1 MLPGEAV
8 LVVKRHRWQILTLFL
23 LVVAGLAVLYLNPFR
38 LGLDLQGGV
47 HVVLQAVPG
56 GDAVTDEAMAGAL
69 AVVERRVNGL
79 GVVEPVIQRE
89 GRDRIIVELPGLQD
103 AHEAIRVIGQ
113 TAQLEIQDPF
123 GQTVLTGADLADAHL
138 GRDELGRPAVDVT
151 FTEEGARKFAQLTTL
166 WQGYQI
172 PHLLDGELLVAPVVQ
187 EPITQGRG
195 IITGNFTLEE
205 ARHLAIQLKSGALP
219 VPLEPVEVRH
229 VGPSLGADSLRS
241 SWQAGIISGVLVILF
256 MIAFYRVA
264 GAVAGFCLLL
274 YLLLDLAALVL
285 LGATFTLPGLAGI
298 ILSIG
303 MAVDA
308 NVIIFERIKEEL
320 RAGKRARAAVR
331 AGFTR
336 AFRAILD
343 ANVTTLIV
351 AAVLFFSTTGP
362 VQGFAVTLSIGILIS
377 MFTAIVATRWILELI
392 TDRNPHWLSGTTAA
406 RGLVK

>member
-1 MLPGEAV
+1 M
-8 LVVKRHRWQILTLFL
+8 
-23 LVVAGLAVLYLNPFR
+23 VAGLAVLYLNPFR

-264 GAVAGFCLLL
+264 GAVAGFCLCSTCSWTWPPWSFW
-274 YLLLDLAALVL
+274 
-285 LGATFTLPGLAGI
+285 GPP
-298 ILSIG
+298 SPC
-303 MAVDA
+303 
-308 NVIIFERIKEEL
+308 
-320 RAGKRARAAVR
+320 RAWRG
-331 AGFTR
+331 
-336 AFRAILD
+336 
-343 ANVTTLIV
+343 
-351 AAVLFFSTTGP
+351 SSSP
-362 VQGFAVTLSIGILIS
+362 SEW
-377 MFTAIVATRWILELI
+377 RW
-392 TDRNPHWLSGTTAA
+392 TPTSSFLSGSRRSCGRASGPGRRCGQASPGPSGPSWTPT
-406 RGLVK
+406 